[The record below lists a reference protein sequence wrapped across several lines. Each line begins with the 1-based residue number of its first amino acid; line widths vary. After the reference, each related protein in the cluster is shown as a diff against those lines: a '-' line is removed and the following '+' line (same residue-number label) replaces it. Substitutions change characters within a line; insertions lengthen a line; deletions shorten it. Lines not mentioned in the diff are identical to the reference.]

1 MSFLKLTS
9 ATTQSQI
16 RVRSRAIQAFWS
28 DGAESTR
35 VIIGYE
41 SVSIRESLDEL
52 DAKIAECE
60 HIKTTRQPGMRIS
73 AELVSAEEMT
83 MLAKQLLGYRRSIGL
98 TGANVA
104 KDSGF
109 KKNMIYDI
117 ESAASG
123 KARRKVSRRTFS
135 VVAAWMRVITE
146 QFIREGS
153 AGTPANVGYYC
164 CLLHGTQYV
173 RRWWDGSQ
181 WTKLEADDDANRT
194 IIAWQHLGRHV
205 R

>member
-1 MSFLKLTS
+1 MSFLKLTTARTKS
-9 ATTQSQI
+9 PI
-16 RVRSRAIQAFWS
+16 RVRSRAIQAFWT
-28 DGAESTR
+28 DGAGSTK

-41 SVSIRESLDEL
+41 SVSICESLDEL

-60 HIKTTRQPGMRIS
+60 HVKTSRQSGMRIS

-83 MLAKQLLGYRRSIGL
+83 TLAKQLLGYRRSMGF

-109 KKNMIYDI
+109 KKSMIYDI

-123 KARRKVSRRTFS
+123 KARRKVSRKTFS
-135 VVAAWMRVITE
+135 VVAAWVQGITE
-146 QFIREGS
+146 QFIREGGS
-153 AGTPANVGYYC
+153 GSPTNVGCYC

-181 WTKLEADDDANRT
+181 WTKFESDDDANRT
-194 IIAWQHLGRHV
+194 IIGWQYLGRHV